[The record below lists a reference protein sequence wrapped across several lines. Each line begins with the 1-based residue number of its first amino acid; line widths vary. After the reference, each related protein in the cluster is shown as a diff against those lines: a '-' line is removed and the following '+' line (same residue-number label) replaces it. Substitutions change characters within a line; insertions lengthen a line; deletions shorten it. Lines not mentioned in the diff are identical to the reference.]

1 MAIVTFHD
9 VNKMFGTECVFDG
22 LSLPFLEKE
31 AVGMVG
37 PNGAGKSTILKL
49 ILGEIQPDVGQ
60 VVISK
65 GVRIAYLPQEASF
78 ATQAASSR
86 HRDPSAPRQAAFR
99 RLQEPFSWHQEA
111 CPLPKEASS
120 EQR

>member
-65 GVRIAYLPQEASF
+65 GLRIAYLPQEASF
-78 ATQAASSR
+78 DGNKTLLEEMHAGV
-86 HRDPSAPRQAAFR
+86 HHLF
-99 RLQEPFSWHQEA
+99 RLQARIHTV
-111 CPLPKEASS
+111 S
-120 EQR
+120 EEMEEILRI